1 VPLDENGLQPHY
13 VLLANPNQITV
24 RQLYDLLVVDRGEL
38 AYQANL
44 DSTHVHGATLLAAL
58 ENDKLDV
65 TLAALVT
72 ARADERSAQRADEG
86 ARGAA
91 AMPHRVA

>member
-1 VPLDENGLQPHY
+1 
-13 VLLANPNQITV
+13 
-24 RQLYDLLVVDRGEL
+24 RQLYDLLVIDRSEL

-65 TLAALVT
+65 TLAALT
-72 ARADERSAQRADEG
+72 AARAEERSAQRAEDG
-86 ARGAA
+86 AHGAS